1 MGHGCAALLISSR
14 EDQEYVCIEWDLVQI
29 YILYLY
35 TFSNNYS
42 IFFCFQTMKR
52 IASGSP
58 ISLFPVNIPTQNFEM
73 KKRKKKIQSVH
84 SYKKAIQSL
93 ARFVF
98 VCRNQS
104 VCCCR
109 RKWNCEFCLSSGGG
123 STSNGSMSSIRC
135 ATSSKDIGM
144 LHFSTLWASDQW
156 LPLWFQLGNQLHI
169 HILVLNYWIYLES
182 SSSRKELF
190 GVVIVSSVVI
200 VLIFPM
206 TWSNVCSC

>member
-1 MGHGCAALLISSR
+1 MSALNVIW
-14 EDQEYVCIEWDLVQI
+14 YKYI
-29 YILYLY
+29 YFHLY

-42 IFFCFQTMKR
+42 IFF
-52 IASGSP
+52 
-58 ISLFPVNIPTQNFEM
+58 LFPNNQNNEKNCIGISYVPLSCKHSHPKFWNE
-73 KKRKKKIQSVH
+73 KKKKTQSVH

-109 RKWNCEFCLSSGGG
+109 RKWNCEFCLSSAGG

-135 ATSSKDIGM
+135 AISSKDIGM
-144 LHFSTLWASDQW
+144 LHFSTFWALDQW
-156 LPLWFQLGNQLHI
+156 LPLLFQWGNQLHI
-169 HILVLNYWIYLES
+169 HILVPYYRIYLES